1 MHSLSTS
8 LPPCP
13 CPSVYSKK
21 APVFKKTI
29 FFSICYFGHV
39 DTSLLETTLFSIKI
53 TSSSHTYLLIIMTLL
68 LWNLFL
74 LIWHRNRMFMIANVL
89 TSCTLRV
96 FCGILFFCPLG
107 NFSMVEIFHW
117 LLTYH
122 Y

>member
-1 MHSLSTS
+1 
-8 LPPCP
+8 
-13 CPSVYSKK
+13 
-21 APVFKKTI
+21 
-29 FFSICYFGHV
+29 
-39 DTSLLETTLFSIKI
+39 
-53 TSSSHTYLLIIMTLL
+53 
-68 LWNLFL
+68 
-74 LIWHRNRMFMIANVL
+74 MIANVL